1 MMNANAR
8 PRHLLVTGLPHAV
21 AELVLQRIL
30 GAEPATTATL
40 IVRGDGIDAVETMLR
55 AWGPLGARCRLLL
68 GDVTAHALGLSDDER
83 LEEVARTT
91 DIFHF
96 ASVYHLGFDK
106 LHLEDVNLHGTRQ
119 LLLFARGCAKLRC
132 IHHYSTAFV
141 AGSRS
146 GVVLEEELE
155 RGQSFRN
162 TFERTKFTAELD
174 VRRAMHDLPITV
186 YRPGLVL
193 GHARTGELG
202 RVDGPYFLV
211 QLLSNAPERLAPP
224 ASSAA
229 RFPFHAVPID
239 FVADA
244 IAALSGDD
252 AAIGRTLHLTD
263 PNAIAIDDAFRLI
276 SECAEQRVVRRT
288 RGDRV
293 AGIMRRLPY
302 GEELV
307 NASRIHLDELDTE
320 AFFVT
325 RRSGELLRK
334 HGILCPYFP
343 DYVDRLVAYA
353 QRRHDGWESA
363 DAPRAN
369 HSSRAFKALTGRF
382 GRDS

>member
-55 AWGPLGARCRLLL
+55 AWGPIGTRCRLIL

-83 LEEVARTT
+83 LEEVSRTT

-155 RGQSFRN
+155 RGQTFRN

-211 QLLSNAPERLAPP
+211 QLLSNDPERLAPP

-302 GEELV
+302 GEDLV

-343 DYVDRLVAYA
+343 DYVERLVAHA
-353 QRRHDGWESA
+353 QRRHDGWETA

-369 HSSRAFKALTGRF
+369 QSSRAFKALTGRF
-382 GRDS
+382 GRDH